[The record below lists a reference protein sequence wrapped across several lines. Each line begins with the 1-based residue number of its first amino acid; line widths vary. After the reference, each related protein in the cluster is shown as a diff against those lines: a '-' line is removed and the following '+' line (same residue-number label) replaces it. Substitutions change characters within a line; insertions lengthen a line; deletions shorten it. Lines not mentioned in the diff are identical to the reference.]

1 MSLTDLLLGRP
12 LATRE
17 EGAERIGPAAG
28 IPIFGLDALSSAAY
42 GPEAALTLLIPLG
55 LAGVGYIVPITA
67 SIIALLAIVY
77 LFLQFLHNQR
87 GSVLKALLYLKGN
100 QRIIVINASWY
111 LKS

>member
-42 GPEAALTLLIPLG
+42 GPEAACIYLVLSALHH
-55 LAGVGYIVPITA
+55 
-67 SIIALLAIVY
+67 LLALPIEEQGVCIVKAGEMCGGTCGFRGY
-77 LFLQFLHNQR
+77 LCVCNSQ
-87 GSVLKALLYLKGN
+87 
-100 QRIIVINASWY
+100 
-111 LKS
+111 